1 MSQYLLENHK
11 VGDFNPQRTFFGSF
25 FVIPQCLASIRAVV
39 SSVFAKCSV
48 LGAARAESGKK
59 ISKNGGRPQRRNRKC
74 NHISPRTLRR
84 EISNRR
90 GHSPGSSL

>member
-1 MSQYLLENHK
+1 MSQYLLESHK

-48 LGAARAESGKK
+48 LGV
-59 ISKNGGRPQRRNRKC
+59 
-74 NHISPRTLRR
+74 
-84 EISNRR
+84 
-90 GHSPGSSL
+90 